1 MEEKDMRIIYFIL
14 TVFTFVVLFQIF
26 WPLILVFGLF
36 IVGIFVY
43 LNHKAKQAFKNS
55 EDVYYDTQS
64 NQQATFQN
72 PYQQEDD
79 SNIEKPVNTGNV
91 IDAEYT
97 ERSQNDD
104 RH

>member
-1 MEEKDMRIIYFIL
+1 MRLIYFLL
-14 TVFTFVVLFQIF
+14 TVFTFIVLFQIF

-36 IVGIFVY
+36 IVGIFAY
-43 LNHKAKQAFKNS
+43 LNYKAKQAFKNS
-55 EDVYYDTQS
+55 DQTGYYESQS
-64 NQQATFQN
+64 NEQPTFQN

-104 RH
+104 RN